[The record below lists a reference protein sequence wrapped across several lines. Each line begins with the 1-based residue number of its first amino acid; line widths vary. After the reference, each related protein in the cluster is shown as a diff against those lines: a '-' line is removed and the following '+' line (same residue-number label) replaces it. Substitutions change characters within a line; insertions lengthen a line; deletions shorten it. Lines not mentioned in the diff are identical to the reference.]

1 MKLKLNP
8 IIEKLKET
16 DSFENEEIKYFEL
29 ERKDMIQMRGKRGE
43 KRAHIDKKDKRG
55 KKREETNDR

>member
-1 MKLKLNP
+1 
-8 IIEKLKET
+8 
-16 DSFENEEIKYFEL
+16 
-29 ERKDMIQMRGKRGE
+29 MIQMRGKRGE